1 MKSIIKIY
9 NMESHRDS
17 NIIQETV
24 AKNSGV
30 IASEISLVKKEV
42 VVIYNE
48 AFISIQEIVD
58 SIEDLGYVV
67 VESKS

>member
-17 NIIQETV
+17 NIIQEIV

-30 IASEISLVKKEV
+30 IASEISLAKKEV

-48 AFISIQEIVD
+48 AFLGIQEIID

-67 VESKS
+67 AEAKS

>member
-1 MKSIIKIY
+1 MKSIIKIH

-17 NIIQETV
+17 SIIQEVV

-30 IASEISLVKKEV
+30 IASEISLPKKEV

-48 AFISIQEIVD
+48 AFLSLQDIVD
-58 SIEDLGYVV
+58 SIEDLGYIVI
-67 VESKS
+67 ESKS

>member
-1 MKSIIKIY
+1 MKSIIKIC

-17 NIIQETV
+17 NVIQEII
-24 AKNSGV
+24 ANNSGV

-42 VVIYNE
+42 IVIYNE
-48 AFISIQEIVD
+48 AFLSLQEIVD

-67 VESKS
+67 IESKS

>member
-24 AKNSGV
+24 AQNSGV
-30 IASEISLVKKEV
+30 IASEISLAKKEV

-48 AFISIQEIVD
+48 AFLSIQEIVD

-67 VESKS
+67 AEAKS